1 MIIIIIIVII
11 SIIENPSK
19 NFSFW
24 VYYLNIRMRILYVQ
38 GHSEHYAIWH
48 HTASSCFSVRRHF
61 LKKGTASLIIYRYI
75 RTLFDNIA

>member
-19 NFSFW
+19 NLSFW
-24 VYYLNIRMRILYVQ
+24 VYYLNSHANPLCSRPFWALRNMTPHRLFVFQ
-38 GHSEHYAIWH
+38 RKE
-48 HTASSCFSVRRHF
+48 TF
-61 LKKGTASLIIYRYI
+61 LKKGTASLKIYRYI

>member
-24 VYYLNIRMRILYVQ
+24 LYYLNSHANPLCSRLFWALRNMTPQ
-38 GHSEHYAIWH
+38 GLFVFQREETI
-48 HTASSCFSVRRHF
+48 
-61 LKKGTASLIIYRYI
+61 LKKGTASLKIYRHI

>member
-11 SIIENPSK
+11 SIIENPSE

-24 VYYLNIRMRILYVQ
+24 VYYVNSHANTLCSRPFWALRNMTPQ
-38 GHSEHYAIWH
+38 GLFVFQRKETI
-48 HTASSCFSVRRHF
+48 
-61 LKKGTASLIIYRYI
+61 LKKGTASLKIYRHI

>member
-1 MIIIIIIVII
+1 MTIIIIIVII

-24 VYYLNIRMRILYVQ
+24 VYYLNSPSNPLCSRPLWALRNMTPQ
-38 GHSEHYAIWH
+38 GL
-48 HTASSCFSVRRHF
+48 FVFRRKGTF
-61 LKKGTASLIIYRYI
+61 LKKGTASLKIYRYI